1 MITLAGVGCRLGGRW
16 VLLDVSLN
24 VAPGEIVG
32 LAGPSG
38 SGKSLLLAVCATLVR
53 ADAGDIRIAG
63 RDPRKAPAAVR
74 ATIGYVSDET
84 GYDPRMTVAEDLAF
98 FARAHGLAR
107 AAAREAVRDAIVR
120 WQLGE
125 VAELTMAAASR
136 GWRRRVALARATL
149 HRPAVLLLDDPAD
162 GLDADGRERLAH
174 ELRRHAD
181 AGGSALVAASRPDDL
196 DRATHRTVRLAA
208 GRLLVAVDGALS
220 TTTVV
225 DGAVTPA
232 GRA

>member
-1 MITLAGVGCRLGGRW
+1 MIALAGVGCRLGGRW
-16 VLLDVSLN
+16 VLLDVSLD

-32 LAGPSG
+32 LGGASG

-53 ADAGDIRIAG
+53 ADAGDVRVAG
-63 RDPRKAPAAVR
+63 RDPRKTPAAVR
-74 ATIGYVSDET
+74 ATIGYVPGEV

-107 AAAREAVRDAIVR
+107 AAAREAVREAVVR

-125 VAELTMAAASR
+125 VADVTMAAASR

-181 AGGSALVAASRPDDL
+181 AGGAALVAASRADDL

-208 GRLLVAVDGALS
+208 GRLLDSGPSTA